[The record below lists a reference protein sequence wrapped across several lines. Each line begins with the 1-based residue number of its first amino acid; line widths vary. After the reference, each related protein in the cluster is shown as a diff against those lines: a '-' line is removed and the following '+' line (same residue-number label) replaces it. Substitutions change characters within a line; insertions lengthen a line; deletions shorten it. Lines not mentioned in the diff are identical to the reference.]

1 MKICP
6 HCGKQLKDDA
16 EFCFSCGREQ
26 PAVSG
31 ASKKE
36 RNEKP
41 ARESAKAA
49 SRTGGAEASVNKR
62 DNRKG
67 IVLVIVTLLL
77 LALIGGTVTYLI
89 LSGKDGK
96 GDGDV
101 TGLNVTKAPELT
113 EAPDAPEATELPAPT
128 PDETNAPIPT
138 DAPALTDAPK
148 PTDGSAPT
156 EVPIDAGDFK
166 LGVIL
171 LHDESSPYDNN
182 FIIALRSAQTE
193 LKLTDDQIIIKRQV
207 PENNE
212 CYETA
217 RDLVAEG
224 CKVIF
229 ADSYGHEDYMI
240 KAAREFKDVQF
251 CHASGVKAHTEK
263 LANYHNAYAAIY
275 DGRYLTGIAAGL
287 KLKDMMAKD
296 PGIVP
301 KVGFVGAFTYE
312 EVISSYTAFYLG
324 IKEIVPAATMNVQ
337 FSGSW
342 YDVQREQEAAE
353 ALIAGG
359 CVLISQY
366 SESRGAPAAC
376 ENAGVPNVAYSSFNN
391 MVYPKTCL
399 LNSRINWTPYFKYIC
414 AQAIKGAPIDTDWTG
429 TLENGSVELS
439 LVNTLAA
446 APGTKEVLDQYAAK
460 LRDGS
465 LHVFDTAKFTVEGK
479 HLTSILANVDAD
491 PDFKDDTEA
500 IHGGYFHESEYR
512 SAPYFNILIDGITL
526 LNMQF

>member
-1 MKICP
+1 MKSCP

-26 PAVSG
+26 SAASG

-36 RNEKP
+36 RKEKP
-41 ARESAKAA
+41 ARESAKSV

-89 LSGKDGK
+89 LSGKGGKDGK
-96 GDGDV
+96 GDGDG
-101 TGLNVTKAPELT
+101 TGLNVTEAPELT
-113 EAPDAPEATELPAPT
+113 EAPDAPDATELPAPT
-128 PDETNAPIPT
+128 PDETNAPVPT
-138 DAPALTDAPK
+138 DAPAPTDAPK

-207 PENNE
+207 PESNE

-240 KAAREFKDVQF
+240 
-251 CHASGVKAHTEK
+251 
-263 LANYHNAYAAIY
+263 
-275 DGRYLTGIAAGL
+275 
-287 KLKDMMAKD
+287 M
-296 PGIVP
+296 
-301 KVGFVGAFTYE
+301 
-312 EVISSYTAFYLG
+312 
-324 IKEIVPAATMNVQ
+324 AATLPA
-337 FSGSW
+337 SKRTRKSLPTITTPT
-342 YDVQREQEAAE
+342 RRSTT
-353 ALIAGG
+353 AG
-359 CVLISQY
+359 I
-366 SESRGAPAAC
+366 
-376 ENAGVPNVAYSSFNN
+376 
-391 MVYPKTCL
+391 
-399 LNSRINWTPYFKYIC
+399 
-414 AQAIKGAPIDTDWTG
+414 
-429 TLENGSVELS
+429 
-439 LVNTLAA
+439 
-446 APGTKEVLDQYAAK
+446 
-460 LRDGS
+460 
-465 LHVFDTAKFTVEGK
+465 
-479 HLTSILANVDAD
+479 
-491 PDFKDDTEA
+491 
-500 IHGGYFHESEYR
+500 
-512 SAPYFNILIDGITL
+512 
-526 LNMQF
+526 